1 MPNFNIPSQEAL
13 QIQIPPDRIRLPP
26 QPCRCKKIDS
36 GSYKTPYA
44 WNSNHPMVKAQEEE
58 KLLNGSILMK
68 ILQDHPKFKQV

>member
-44 WNSNHPMVKAQEEE
+44 WNSNHPMVKGTGGRKVTQWINFDE
-58 KLLNGSILMK
+58 NFTRP
-68 ILQDHPKFKQV
+68 PKV